1 MSSLLDSNISDQI
14 VDDLK
19 SSVEL
24 SDNDNDNIIDL
35 QSGGGKSKGGEDTKT
50 IKRDKSDKKSNN
62 QDRKQTVK
70 KKNDKKSKNTDK
82 DSSENTHKSSS
93 IPEEDN
99 IVVDYRDMILSYDA
113 SKNKSKSRFTTAE
126 KAVILGKR
134 VTQLAGGANA
144 YIEVR
149 PGMSIREIAEEE
161 FMQKKIPYMIERP
174 YGDSTELWK
183 MADMQVKL

>member
-14 VDDLK
+14 VSDLS
-19 SSVEL
+19 SSVEMNDDD
-24 SDNDNDNIIDL
+24 DNNIINL
-35 QSGGGKSKGGEDTKT
+35 NIQSGGSKNNTSKSVKKNKLSQNKG
-50 IKRDKSDKKSNN
+50 
-62 QDRKQTVK
+62 TVK
-70 KKNDKKSKNTDK
+70 KKNTKNDKKNNDVEKKTNNTID
-82 DSSENTHKSSS
+82 EN
-93 IPEEDN
+93 EDN

-113 SKNKSKSRFTTAE
+113 TKNKSIKRFTTSE

-161 FMQKKIPYMIERP
+161 FIQKKIPYMVERP
-174 YGDSTELWK
+174 YGDGTELWRMK
-183 MADMQVKL
+183 DVEVKL